1 MLTWARQTLAV
12 LRKRLLGRRQ
22 VPEREQVIG
31 AAVVPGAS
39 SEEGSLSSLLFP
51 DPPFFLVTPVVNGLL
66 TR

>member
-1 MLTWARQTLAV
+1 MLTWSRQTLVV

-22 VPEREQVIG
+22 VPEGEQVIG

-39 SEEGSLSSLLFP
+39 SEEGSLSLLFP
-51 DPPFFLVTPVVNGLL
+51 NLPFFLVTSVVNGLL